1 MPGLNSPR
9 TATEER
15 FILESMTNY
24 LITGGAG
31 FIGSHLTRALLADE
45 RNRVTVIDDLSTG
58 SLDNIAPFRND
69 SRYLFVQGNILDAP
83 ELDEL
88 IAQCDMV
95 FHLAA
100 AVGVELVVHDPVRT
114 ILTNVQ
120 GTERVLTTATKHNK
134 RVILA
139 STSEVYGKSTK
150 PQFVESDDLLIG
162 PSTHSRWSYACSK
175 LMDEFLLMAYYRDR
189 GLRGTVVRFFNT
201 VGPGQTG
208 RYGMVIPRFVAAAL
222 AGEPLKVYGSGEQT
236 RCFCHVSDVV
246 RALLLLKD
254 DADTCGEIYNIGSS
268 EKVTIRQLAE
278 FVIRELNSSSDIR
291 VIPYDQ
297 AYTNGFEDMLH
308 RAPDC
313 SKLKAQT
320 GWGATI
326 PLKQIIAD
334 VAESLRKKA

>member
-1 MPGLNSPR
+1 
-9 TATEER
+9 
-15 FILESMTNY
+15 
-24 LITGGAG
+24 AG
-31 FIGSHLTRALLADE
+31 HSVA
-45 RNRVTVIDDLSTG
+45 VIDDLSTG
-58 SLDNIAPFRND
+58 SLDNIAPFQDDPHYR
-69 SRYLFVQGNILDAP
+69 FVKGDILVAEDLETLVA
-83 ELDEL
+83 ESDT
-88 IAQCDMV
+88 V

-120 GTERVLTTATKHNK
+120 GTERVLTAATKHNK

-139 STSEVYGKSTK
+139 STSEVYGKSAK
-150 PQFVESDDLLIG
+150 PLFSETDDLLIG

-175 LMDEFLLMAYYRDR
+175 LMDEFLLMAYFRDR

-222 AGEPLKVYGSGEQT
+222 AGEPLKVFGTGEQT
-236 RCFCHVSDVV
+236 RCFCHVADVV
-246 RALLLLKD
+246 RALMFLMD
-254 DADTCGEIYNIGSS
+254 DPGSYGGIFNIGST

-278 FVIRELNSSSDIR
+278 FVIRELNSSSKID

-297 AYTNGFEDMLH
+297 AYANGFEDMLH

-313 SKLKAQT
+313 SKLHTLT
-320 GWGATI
+320 GWKAEI

-334 VAESLRKKA
+334 VAESLRKNA

>member
-1 MPGLNSPR
+1 MKV
-9 TATEER
+9 
-15 FILESMTNY
+15 

-31 FIGSHLTRALLADE
+31 FIGSHLTRALLSAGHT
-45 RNRVTVIDDLSTG
+45 VAVIDDLSTG
-58 SLDNIAPFRND
+58 SLDNITEFQKD
-69 SRYLFVQGNILDAP
+69 SRYRFIKGDILVSG
-83 ELDEL
+83 ELEEL
-88 IAQCDMV
+88 IADCDTV

-120 GTERVLTTATKHNK
+120 GTERVLTAATKYDK
-134 RVILA
+134 RIILA
-139 STSEVYGKSTK
+139 STSEVYGKSAK
-150 PQFVESDDLLIG
+150 PLFAETDDLLIG

-175 LMDEFLLMAYYRDR
+175 LMDEFLLMAYFRDR

-222 AGEPLKVYGSGEQT
+222 SGDPLKVFGTGEQT

-246 RALLLLKD
+246 RALLLLMETPD
-254 DADTCGEIYNIGSS
+254 SYGGIYNIGST
-268 EKVTIRQLAE
+268 EKVTIRQLAD
-278 FVIRELNSSSDIR
+278 FVIHELNSSSKIDM
-291 VIPYDQ
+291 IPYDQ
-297 AYTNGFEDMLH
+297 AYANGFEDMLH

-313 SKLKAQT
+313 SKLYALTNWQ
-320 GWGATI
+320 AEI

-334 VAESLRKKA
+334 VAESLRKNA

>member
-1 MPGLNSPR
+1 MKV
-9 TATEER
+9 
-15 FILESMTNY
+15 

-31 FIGSHLTRALLADE
+31 FIGSHLTRALLAAGHS
-45 RNRVTVIDDLSTG
+45 VAVIDDLSTG
-58 SLDNIAPFRND
+58 SLDNIAPFQDDPHYR
-69 SRYLFVQGNILDAP
+69 FVKGDILVAEDLETLVA
-83 ELDEL
+83 ESNT
-88 IAQCDMV
+88 V

-120 GTERVLTTATKHNK
+120 GTERVLTAATKHNK

-150 PQFVESDDLLIG
+150 PLFSETDDLLIG

-175 LMDEFLLMAYYRDR
+175 LMDEFLLMAYFRDR

-222 AGEPLKVYGSGEQT
+222 AGEPLKVFGTGEQT
-236 RCFCHVSDVV
+236 RCFCHVADVV
-246 RALLLLKD
+246 HALMLLMD
-254 DADTCGEIYNIGSS
+254 DPGSFGGIYNIGST

-278 FVIRELNSSSDIR
+278 FVIRELNSSSKID

-297 AYTNGFEDMLH
+297 AYANGFEDMLH

-313 SKLKAQT
+313 SKLHTLT
-320 GWGATI
+320 GWKAEI

-334 VAESLRKKA
+334 VAESLRKNA

>member
-1 MPGLNSPR
+1 MK
-9 TATEER
+9 
-15 FILESMTNY
+15 Y

-31 FIGSHLTRALLADE
+31 FIGSHLTRALLAAGHQ
-45 RNRVTVIDDLSTG
+45 VTAIDDFSTG
-58 SLDNIAPFRND
+58 SPDNIEPFQNNPAYR
-69 SRYLFVQGNILDAP
+69 FVKGDILVSP
-83 ELDEL
+83 ELDSLVAES
-88 IAQCDMV
+88 DTV

-120 GTERVLTTATKHNK
+120 GTERVLTAATTHGK
-134 RVILA
+134 RCILA
-139 STSEVYGKSTK
+139 STSEVYGKSAK
-150 PQFVESDDLLIG
+150 PLFAETDDLLIG

-246 RALLLLKD
+246 RALMLLMD
-254 DADTCGEIYNIGSS
+254 NPDSYGGIYNIGSS
-268 EKVTIRQLAE
+268 EKVTIHQLAD
-278 FVIRELNSSSDIR
+278 FVIRELGSTSKIDI
-291 VIPYDQ
+291 IPYDQ

-313 SKLKAQT
+313 TKLHTLT
-320 GWGATI
+320 GWKAEI

>member
-1 MPGLNSPR
+1 MKV
-9 TATEER
+9 
-15 FILESMTNY
+15 

-31 FIGSHLTRALLADE
+31 FIGSHLTHALLAAGHS
-45 RNRVTVIDDLSTG
+45 VAVIDDLSTG
-58 SLDNIAPFRND
+58 SLDNIAPFQDDPHYR
-69 SRYLFVQGNILDAP
+69 FVKGDILVAEDLETLVA
-83 ELDEL
+83 ESDT
-88 IAQCDMV
+88 V

-120 GTERVLTTATKHNK
+120 GTERVLTAATKHNK

-139 STSEVYGKSTK
+139 STSEVYGKSAK
-150 PQFVESDDLLIG
+150 PLFSETDDLLIG

-175 LMDEFLLMAYYRDR
+175 LMDEFLLMAYFRDR

-222 AGEPLKVYGSGEQT
+222 AGEPLKVFGTGEQT
-236 RCFCHVSDVV
+236 RCFCHVADVV
-246 RALLLLKD
+246 RALMLLMD
-254 DADTCGEIYNIGSS
+254 DPGSFGGIYNIGST

-278 FVIRELNSSSDIR
+278 FVIRELNSSSKID

-297 AYTNGFEDMLH
+297 AYANGFEDMLH

-313 SKLKAQT
+313 SKLHTLT
-320 GWGATI
+320 GWKAEI

-334 VAESLRKKA
+334 VAESLRKNA

>member
-1 MPGLNSPR
+1 MKV
-9 TATEER
+9 
-15 FILESMTNY
+15 

-31 FIGSHLTRALLADE
+31 FIGSHLTRALLAAGHP
-45 RNRVTVIDDLSTG
+45 VTVIDDLSTG
-58 SLDNIAPFRND
+58 SLDNITPFQND
-69 SRYLFVQGNILDAP
+69 PRYRFVRGDILVSG
-83 ELDEL
+83 ELEEL
-88 IAQCDMV
+88 IAESDTV

-120 GTERVLTTATKHNK
+120 GTERVLTAATKHNK

-139 STSEVYGKSTK
+139 STSEVYGKSAK
-150 PQFVESDDLLIG
+150 PLFMESDDLLIG

-175 LMDEFLLMAYYRDR
+175 LMDEFLLMAYFRDR

-222 AGEPLKVYGSGEQT
+222 AGEPLKVFGTGEQT

-246 RALLLLKD
+246 RALLLLMEEP
-254 DADTCGEIYNIGSS
+254 GSFGGIYNIGST

-278 FVIRELNSSSDIR
+278 FVIRELKSASEID

-297 AYTNGFEDMLH
+297 AYANGFEDMLH

-313 SKLKAQT
+313 SKLHALT
-320 GWGATI
+320 GWKAEI
-326 PLKQIIAD
+326 SLKQIIAD
-334 VAESLRKKA
+334 VAESLRKNA

>member
-1 MPGLNSPR
+1 MKV
-9 TATEER
+9 
-15 FILESMTNY
+15 

-31 FIGSHLTRALLADE
+31 FIGSHLTRTLLAAGHS
-45 RNRVTVIDDLSTG
+45 VAVIDDLSTG
-58 SLDNIAPFRND
+58 SIDNIIPFQDNPHYR
-69 SRYLFVQGNILDAP
+69 FVKGDILAAD

-88 IAQCDMV
+88 VADSDAV

-120 GTERVLTTATKHNK
+120 GTERVLTAATKHNK

-139 STSEVYGKSTK
+139 STSEVYGKSEKDFFAET
-150 PQFVESDDLLIG
+150 DDLLIG

-175 LMDEFLLMAYYRDR
+175 LMDEFLLMAYFRDR

-222 AGEPLKVYGSGEQT
+222 AGEPLKVFGTGEQT
-236 RCFCHVSDVV
+236 RCFCHVADVV
-246 RALLLLKD
+246 RALMLLLD
-254 DADTCGEIYNIGSS
+254 NPGSHGEIFNIGST

-278 FVIRELNSSSDIR
+278 FVIRELNSSSKID

-297 AYTNGFEDMLH
+297 AYANGFEDMLH

-313 SKLKAQT
+313 SKLHALT
-320 GWGATI
+320 GWQAEI

-334 VAESLRKKA
+334 VAASLHKNA

>member
-1 MPGLNSPR
+1 MKV
-9 TATEER
+9 
-15 FILESMTNY
+15 

-31 FIGSHLTRALLADE
+31 FIGSHLTRALLSAGHT
-45 RNRVTVIDDLSTG
+45 VAVIDDLSTG
-58 SLDNIAPFRND
+58 SLDNITEFQKD
-69 SRYLFVQGNILDAP
+69 SRYRFIKGDILVSG
-83 ELDEL
+83 ELEEL
-88 IAQCDMV
+88 IADCDTV

-120 GTERVLTTATKHNK
+120 GTERILTAATKYDK
-134 RVILA
+134 RIILA
-139 STSEVYGKSTK
+139 STSEVYGKSAK
-150 PQFVESDDLLIG
+150 PLFAETDDLLIG

-175 LMDEFLLMAYYRDR
+175 LMDEFLLMAYFRDR

-222 AGEPLKVYGSGEQT
+222 SGDPLKVFGTGEQT

-246 RALLLLKD
+246 RALLLLMETPD
-254 DADTCGEIYNIGSS
+254 SYGGIYNIGST

-278 FVIRELNSSSDIR
+278 FVIHELNSSSKIDM
-291 VIPYDQ
+291 IPYDQ
-297 AYTNGFEDMLH
+297 AYANGFEDMLH

-313 SKLKAQT
+313 SKLYALTNWQ
-320 GWGATI
+320 AEI

-334 VAESLRKKA
+334 VAESLRKNA

>member
-1 MPGLNSPR
+1 MKV
-9 TATEER
+9 
-15 FILESMTNY
+15 

-31 FIGSHLTRALLADE
+31 FIGSHLTRALLAAGHP
-45 RNRVTVIDDLSTG
+45 VTVIDDLSTG
-58 SLDNIAPFRND
+58 SLDNITSFQSNP
-69 SRYLFVQGNILDAP
+69 RYRFIKGDILVS
-83 ELDEL
+83 DEL
-88 IAQCDMV
+88 EALIADCDTV

-120 GTERVLTTATKHNK
+120 GTERVLTAATKYDK

-139 STSEVYGKSTK
+139 STSEVYGKSAK
-150 PQFVESDDLLIG
+150 PFFMESDDLLIG

-175 LMDEFLLMAYYRDR
+175 LMDEFLLMAYFRDR

-222 AGEPLKVYGSGEQT
+222 TGEPLKVFGTGEQT

-246 RALLLLKD
+246 RALLLLMEEP
-254 DADTCGEIYNIGSS
+254 GSFGGIYNIGST

-278 FVIRELNSSSDIR
+278 FVISELESASKIDI
-291 VIPYDQ
+291 IPYDQ

-313 SKLKAQT
+313 SKLRELT
-320 GWGATI
+320 GWQAEI

-334 VAESLRKKA
+334 VAESLRKNA

>member
-1 MPGLNSPR
+1 MKV
-9 TATEER
+9 
-15 FILESMTNY
+15 

-31 FIGSHLTRALLADE
+31 FIGSHLTRALLAAGHS
-45 RNRVTVIDDLSTG
+45 VAVIDDLSTG
-58 SLDNIAPFRND
+58 SLDNIAPFQDDPHYR
-69 SRYLFVQGNILDAP
+69 FVKGDILVAEDLEMLVA
-83 ELDEL
+83 ESDT
-88 IAQCDMV
+88 V

-120 GTERVLTTATKHNK
+120 GTERVLTAATKHNK

-139 STSEVYGKSTK
+139 STSEVYGKSAK
-150 PQFVESDDLLIG
+150 PLFSETDDLLIG

-175 LMDEFLLMAYYRDR
+175 LMDEFLLMAYFRDR
-189 GLRGTVVRFFNT
+189 GLLGTVVRFFNT

-222 AGEPLKVYGSGEQT
+222 AGEPLKVFGTGEQT
-236 RCFCHVSDVV
+236 RCFCHVADVV
-246 RALLLLKD
+246 RALMLLMD
-254 DADTCGEIYNIGSS
+254 DPGSFGGIYNIGST

-278 FVIRELNSSSDIR
+278 FVIRELNSSSKID

-297 AYTNGFEDMLH
+297 AYANGFEDMLH

-313 SKLKAQT
+313 SKLHTLT
-320 GWGATI
+320 GWKAEI

-334 VAESLRKKA
+334 VAESLRKNA

>member
-1 MPGLNSPR
+1 MKV
-9 TATEER
+9 
-15 FILESMTNY
+15 

-31 FIGSHLTRALLADE
+31 FIGSHLTRALLAAGHS
-45 RNRVTVIDDLSTG
+45 VAVIDDLSTG
-58 SLDNIAPFRND
+58 SLDNIAPFQDDPHYR
-69 SRYLFVQGNILDAP
+69 FVKGDILVAEDLETLVA
-83 ELDEL
+83 ESDT
-88 IAQCDMV
+88 V

-120 GTERVLTTATKHNK
+120 GTERVLTAATKHNK

-139 STSEVYGKSTK
+139 STSEVYGKSAK
-150 PQFVESDDLLIG
+150 PLFSETDDLLIG

-175 LMDEFLLMAYYRDR
+175 LMDEFLLMAYFRDR

-222 AGEPLKVYGSGEQT
+222 AGEPLKVFGTGEQT
-236 RCFCHVSDVV
+236 RCFCHVADVV
-246 RALLLLKD
+246 RALMLLLD
-254 DADTCGEIYNIGSS
+254 NPGSHGEIFNIGST

-278 FVIRELNSSSDIR
+278 FVIRELNSSSSIDL
-291 VIPYDQ
+291 IPYDQ

-313 SKLKAQT
+313 SKLHALT
-320 GWGATI
+320 GWQAEI

-334 VAESLRKKA
+334 VAASLHKKA

>member
-1 MPGLNSPR
+1 MKV
-9 TATEER
+9 
-15 FILESMTNY
+15 

-31 FIGSHLTRALLADE
+31 FIGSHLTRALLAAGHS
-45 RNRVTVIDDLSTG
+45 VAVIDDLSTG
-58 SLDNIAPFRND
+58 SLDNIAPLQDDPHYR
-69 SRYLFVQGNILDAP
+69 FVKGDILVAEDLETLVA
-83 ELDEL
+83 ESDT
-88 IAQCDMV
+88 V

-120 GTERVLTTATKHNK
+120 GTERVLTAATKHNK

-139 STSEVYGKSTK
+139 STSEVYGKSAK
-150 PQFVESDDLLIG
+150 PLFSETDDLLIG

-175 LMDEFLLMAYYRDR
+175 LMDEFLLMAYFRDR

-222 AGEPLKVYGSGEQT
+222 AGEPLKVFGTGEQT
-236 RCFCHVSDVV
+236 RCFCHVADVV
-246 RALLLLKD
+246 HALMLLMD
-254 DADTCGEIYNIGSS
+254 DPGSFGGIYNIGST

-278 FVIRELNSSSDIR
+278 FVIRELNSSSKID

-297 AYTNGFEDMLH
+297 AYANGFEDMLH

-313 SKLKAQT
+313 SKLHTLT
-320 GWGATI
+320 GWKAEI

-334 VAESLRKKA
+334 VAESLRKNA

>member
-1 MPGLNSPR
+1 MKV
-9 TATEER
+9 
-15 FILESMTNY
+15 

-31 FIGSHLTRALLADE
+31 FIGSHLTRALLAAGHS
-45 RNRVTVIDDLSTG
+45 VAVIDDLSTG
-58 SLDNIAPFRND
+58 SLDNIAPFQDDPHYR
-69 SRYLFVQGNILDAP
+69 FVKGDILVAEDLETLVA
-83 ELDEL
+83 ESDT
-88 IAQCDMV
+88 V

-120 GTERVLTTATKHNK
+120 GTERVLTAATKHNK

-139 STSEVYGKSTK
+139 STSEVYGKSAK
-150 PQFVESDDLLIG
+150 PLFSETDDLLIG

-175 LMDEFLLMAYYRDR
+175 LMDEFLLMAYFRDR

-222 AGEPLKVYGSGEQT
+222 AGEPLKVFGTGEQT
-236 RCFCHVSDVV
+236 RCFCHVADVV
-246 RALLLLKD
+246 RALMFLMD
-254 DADTCGEIYNIGSS
+254 DPGSYGGIFNIGST

-278 FVIRELNSSSDIR
+278 FVIRELNSSSKID

-297 AYTNGFEDMLH
+297 AYANGFEDMLH

-313 SKLKAQT
+313 SKLHTLT
-320 GWGATI
+320 GWKAEI

-334 VAESLRKKA
+334 VAESLRKNA

>member
-1 MPGLNSPR
+1 MKV
-9 TATEER
+9 
-15 FILESMTNY
+15 

-31 FIGSHLTRALLADE
+31 FIGSHLTHALLAAGHS
-45 RNRVTVIDDLSTG
+45 VAVIDDLSTG
-58 SLDNIAPFRND
+58 SLDNIAPFQDDPHYR
-69 SRYLFVQGNILDAP
+69 FVKGDILVAEDLETLVA
-83 ELDEL
+83 ESDT
-88 IAQCDMV
+88 V

-120 GTERVLTTATKHNK
+120 GTERVLTAATKHNK

-150 PQFVESDDLLIG
+150 PLFSETDDLLIG

-175 LMDEFLLMAYYRDR
+175 LMDEFLLMAYFRDR

-222 AGEPLKVYGSGEQT
+222 AGEPLKVFGTGEQT
-236 RCFCHVSDVV
+236 RCFCHVADVV
-246 RALLLLKD
+246 RALMLLMD
-254 DADTCGEIYNIGSS
+254 DPGSFGGIYNIGST

-278 FVIRELNSSSDIR
+278 FVIRELNSSSKID

-297 AYTNGFEDMLH
+297 AYANGFEDMLH

-313 SKLKAQT
+313 SKLHTLT
-320 GWGATI
+320 GWKAEI

-334 VAESLRKKA
+334 VAESLRKNA